1 MLVVINSGTTDGEIS
16 EVEEQLRDF
25 GLNVERPKGKNRC
38 ILRVSGKCGAETTD
52 AVHTI
57 PQVEKIV
64 FPHYPFELASRDYQE
79 EKTVFTVG
87 GLEIGARKT
96 IIMAGPCAV
105 EGKESYLQAAV
116 AVKRAGADILRGGA
130 YKPRSS
136 PYAFQGLEEEGLKIM
151 AEARNMTGLPII
163 TEVLDQ
169 YSVETVAEYAD
180 ILQVGTRNMQNFR
193 LLKELGQL
201 EKPVLIKR
209 GMSATIEEWLMAAEY
224 LLSEGNNK
232 VILCERGIRT
242 FEKYTRNTLD
252 ISAVPVARELS
263 HLPIFVDPS
272 HGTGL
277 WRCVPPM
284 SMAAIAAGADGL
296 LIEVHPSPKEALCD
310 GSQSLLPDKFAQLVN
325 SLKKVAETVGR
336 TL

>member
-1 MLVVINSGTTDGEIS
+1 MLVVMNEGTTDNEVS
-16 EVEEQLRDF
+16 EVEQQLRGF
-25 GLNVERPKGKNRC
+25 GFSVQRPNRKNCC
-38 ILRVSGKCGAETTD
+38 ILRISCNGGVDNTL
-52 AVHTI
+52 AVKAI
-57 PQVEKIV
+57 PHVERIIY
-64 FPHYPFELASRDYQE
+64 PHYPFELVSRDYQE
-79 EKTVFTVG
+79 EKTVFKVG
-87 GLEIGARKT
+87 EVEIGAQKT
-96 IIMAGPCAV
+96 VVMAGPCAV
-105 EGKESYLQAAV
+105 EGRKPYLQAAV
-116 AVKRAGADILRGGA
+116 AVKEAGAHVLRGGA

-151 AEARNMTGLPII
+151 AEAREVTGLPII

-169 YSVETVAEYAD
+169 DSVETVAEYAD
-180 ILQVGTRNMQNFR
+180 ILQVGTRNMQNFC

-201 EKPVLIKR
+201 GKPVLIKR

-224 LLSEGNNK
+224 LLSEGNDK

-252 ISAVPVARELS
+252 ISAVPVAKTLS
-263 HLPIFVDPS
+263 HLPVFVDPS

-277 WRCVPPM
+277 WRCVSPM

-310 GSQSLLPDKFAQLVN
+310 GPQSLLPDKFALLVD